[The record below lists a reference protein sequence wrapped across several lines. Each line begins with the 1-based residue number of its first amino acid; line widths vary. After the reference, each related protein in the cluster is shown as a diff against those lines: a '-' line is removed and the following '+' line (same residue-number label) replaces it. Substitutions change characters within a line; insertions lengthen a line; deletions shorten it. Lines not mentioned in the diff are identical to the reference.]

1 MPSAERQKRRLDTM
15 PIRPW
20 SSHFFRGKKG
30 DIAEFLQRA
39 NVGITSTKTS
49 LHRLEWKDTPW
60 RPTARRERDGQ
71 EEEEEF
77 GWTCPPDSPRT
88 SGAASPD
95 ELYPGKIKPPEE
107 QGSASKKGQWRRRKY
122 GRGSGPNHRRS
133 ERRAQKRDKEQDGGR
148 GLFAKRYRKSNA
160 GWLTTASRPKLRF
173 TTEDLEEKT

>member
-1 MPSAERQKRRLDTM
+1 MPSAVRQKRRLDTM

-49 LHRLEWKDTPW
+49 LHHLEWKDTPW
-60 RPTARRERDGQ
+60 RPMARRERDGQ

-88 SGAASPD
+88 SGAASPG
-95 ELYPGKIKPPEE
+95 ELYGEKIEPPEG
-107 QGSASKKGQWRRRKY
+107 QGSTTSKKERRRRRKH

-133 ERRAQKRDKEQDGGR
+133 KRRARKRDKEQDGGR
-148 GLFAKRYRKSNA
+148 RLF
-160 GWLTTASRPKLRF
+160 
-173 TTEDLEEKT
+173 